1 MRFKNFDFSMF
12 DCDAGLQI
20 GEPKASNNGA
30 VGMGQCGIGMGCSGG
45 GGQCGIGMGCSYG
58 SSCGGDGGKCSYGS
72 DCSGGGVANVV
83 MDLPVVEVDFRLHE
97 LGSVF
102 DIL

>member
-45 GGQCGIGMGCSYG
+45 GGQCGIGMGC
-58 SSCGGDGGKCSYGS
+58 
-72 DCSGGGVANVV
+72 GGG
-83 MDLPVVEVDFRLHE
+83 
-97 LGSVF
+97 
-102 DIL
+102 